1 MFDVWT
7 VHNLWV
13 GADGVVDLFGFGGEG
28 NVGVVDLV
36 LRSVIVLM
44 HVVISVNITRC
55 GLSNVVYIF
64 MSFNYQEERGSYGIV
79 FYEKLQLM

>member
-1 MFDVWT
+1 
-7 VHNLWV
+7 
-13 GADGVVDLFGFGGEG
+13 
-28 NVGVVDLV
+28 
-36 LRSVIVLM
+36 M